1 MPALL
6 PLPGKVEEEPGSWGE
21 GEGPEAG
28 AWGKVT
34 TTAVQLALFIV
45 LLHNFHLEPQYY
57 W

>member
-6 PLPGKVEEEPGSWGE
+6 PLPGKVEEEPSSWGQ

-34 TTAVQLALFIV
+34 TTAVHLALFV
-45 LLHNFHLEPQYY
+45 ALLHNFHLEPQYY